1 MMKIGELAKIA
12 GCTTDTIRFYEKE
25 GLLPE
30 AERTGSNYRSYHDG
44 HIDRLRFIRN
54 CRALDMTHDE
64 IRTLLHAAD
73 GPATGCGTVNALV
86 DDHIDHVN
94 ARIEELQQLKNRAYR
109 LAAPLRDRATRRG
122 LRHHAGAHLDGDRA
136 SESPADTRRLIRAA
150 VPCGLRPDCA
160 QFTVLPDARS

>member
-64 IRTLLHAAD
+64 IRMLLHAAD
-73 GPATGCGTVNALV
+73 GPAAGCGTVNALV
-86 DDHIDHVN
+86 DDHIAHVN
-94 ARIEELQQLKNRAYR
+94 ARIEELQQLKTQLIA
-109 LAAPLRDRATRRG
+109 
-122 LRHHAGAHLDGDRA
+122 LRHRFAAEQPVEDCGIMQGLISMETGHPRA
-136 SESPADTRRLIRAA
+136 
-150 VPCGLRPDCA
+150 RP
-160 QFTVLPDARS
+160 THVG